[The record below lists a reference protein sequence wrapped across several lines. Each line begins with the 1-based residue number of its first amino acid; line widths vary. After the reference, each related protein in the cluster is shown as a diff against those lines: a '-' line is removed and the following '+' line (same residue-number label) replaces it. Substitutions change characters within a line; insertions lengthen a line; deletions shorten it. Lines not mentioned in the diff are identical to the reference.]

1 MRRSRSLATRSA
13 AVLLTAVSALTP
25 AGPATP
31 AEGDVPPRRIAE
43 LPVFERPSAER
54 LLLALRRASEAG
66 DLIEAERN
74 LRQLHARFP
83 SLAEPPFALAALAA
97 RRGQSD
103 AAVALL
109 RRAASNGLRGPERL
123 AAAKDF
129 ESLRERPEWPKIEA
143 AFAAEPPP
151 PRPPRPPALPSP
163 PIEGAAIVAE
173 GSAEWSPEDRAV
185 RTYVAAPSPEA
196 IAAYAEG
203 PPGLVA
209 GGRSEAARRV
219 NRWFA
224 EGRAAGNRGDFYE
237 NRDGDHAALR
247 RESFPQLTPVEH
259 GPAAVAAGWDRGVAP
274 GLVVAYGRE
283 EAPPLIGNSS
293 TAIVSGPLWRSQAR
307 HALTQPGGPEEL
319 WRQYA
324 SNQLYVYPEHKDHDA
339 FQGDAFH
346 AATPYSIVTQGSSWS
361 DQEAL
366 KALALSLAAFRPET
380 KARLIETRL
389 IAPTLQMLFRRSQD
403 GIGDDDDAYLSPRAH
418 PTAFDP
424 ERLDV
429 LAMVE
434 RAQALAPDAIP
445 PVVRLRVVKEDRP
458 TQSVTL
464 FGQGLSEALF
474 DTPSAVARAHRTTAD
489 SRSMTVSAAATE
501 DPNGRPLSFRWV
513 LLRGD
518 PDKVSITPLG
528 DRGTAAE
535 IEVAWHERTESP
547 ILGLRSQRVDIGVF
561 ADNGAA
567 LSAPAFVSVAFP
579 PRQRRV
585 WDAEGRLE
593 MIDYDAVGLQ
603 DVYAD
608 PELWPVREWRDVY
621 AWDADGRPLGWRRE
635 GAGRVERFTRHG
647 ARVEEIDAEGRPV
660 LAERML
666 HPMPYEAEARRR
678 VRPVG
683 RGAWLTYR
691 YDDPSDRQGVASPA
705 PPPPDAAGEAAATR

>member
-445 PVVRLRVVKEDRP
+445 PVVRLR
-458 TQSVTL
+458 
-464 FGQGLSEALF
+464 
-474 DTPSAVARAHRTTAD
+474 
-489 SRSMTVSAAATE
+489 
-501 DPNGRPLSFRWV
+501 
-513 LLRGD
+513 
-518 PDKVSITPLG
+518 
-528 DRGTAAE
+528 
-535 IEVAWHERTESP
+535 
-547 ILGLRSQRVDIGVF
+547 
-561 ADNGAA
+561 
-567 LSAPAFVSVAFP
+567 
-579 PRQRRV
+579 
-585 WDAEGRLE
+585 
-593 MIDYDAVGLQ
+593 
-603 DVYAD
+603 
-608 PELWPVREWRDVY
+608 
-621 AWDADGRPLGWRRE
+621 
-635 GAGRVERFTRHG
+635 
-647 ARVEEIDAEGRPV
+647 
-660 LAERML
+660 
-666 HPMPYEAEARRR
+666 
-678 VRPVG
+678 
-683 RGAWLTYR
+683 
-691 YDDPSDRQGVASPA
+691 
-705 PPPPDAAGEAAATR
+705 